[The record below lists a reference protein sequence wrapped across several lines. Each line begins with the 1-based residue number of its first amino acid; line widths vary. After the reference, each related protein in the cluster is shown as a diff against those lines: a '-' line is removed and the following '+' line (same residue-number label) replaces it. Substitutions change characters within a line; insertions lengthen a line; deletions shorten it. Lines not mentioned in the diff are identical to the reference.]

1 MCEKIV
7 ALVAVICLFVL
18 IVKCCDRSEDLN
30 SNSNYPIYE
39 ESTETSTTQADSNSN
54 KKETKKNNTYE
65 SSYHFHE
72 YQGYGDEVDDEY
84 EGADYDDYDTNWY
97 DDYDNDEDE
106 HWAD

>member
-1 MCEKIV
+1 MRKAPRPVPHRQIV
-7 ALVAVICLFVL
+7 IQ
-18 IVKCCDRSEDLN
+18 IRKR
-30 SNSNYPIYE
+30 
-39 ESTETSTTQADSNSN
+39 QR
-54 KKETKKNNTYE
+54 KTYE

-106 HWAD
+106 HWAY